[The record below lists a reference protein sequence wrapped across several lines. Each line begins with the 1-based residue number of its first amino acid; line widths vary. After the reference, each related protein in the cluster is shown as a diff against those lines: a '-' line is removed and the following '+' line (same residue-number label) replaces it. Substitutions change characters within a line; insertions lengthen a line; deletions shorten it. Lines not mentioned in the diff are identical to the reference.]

1 MHHTDF
7 PLDAWL
13 RLEQT
18 PGLGLVRARRL
29 LQQFGSPQAVLAAG
43 HAALA
48 AVVPAPLARLLCAP
62 ATTEVTD
69 YIGGARLWLSQPG
82 NHLLTPGHPAYPA
95 LLDEIADPPI
105 VLYAKGR
112 VELLNRSAIAIV
124 GSRNATIQG
133 NTTARRFAAALS
145 EAGVTIVSGLAL
157 GIDAAAHEGALS
169 GVGATVAVI
178 GTGADRIY
186 PRRNDALAR
195 RIAAEGCVL
204 SEYSLG
210 IGPLAANFPRRNRL
224 ISGLCRGVLV
234 VEAAAASGS
243 LITAHVAN
251 EQGREVFAIP
261 GSIHSALSKGCHKL
275 IKEGAMLVESVDDL
289 LEALQVA
296 PRSLAGQRAPGGAEP
311 DAALDAGLAASAPLL
326 AALGQGPVHGDV
338 LATLTDAE
346 PGLLASQLL
355 ALELAGH
362 VERLPGGLFQ
372 RVNR

>member
-1 MHHTDF
+1 MHDTDF
-7 PLDAWL
+7 PLAGWL

-29 LQQFGSPQAVLAAG
+29 LEQFGNPHAVLAAG

-48 AVVPAPLARLLCAP
+48 ALVPHQLARLLCAP
-62 ATTEVTD
+62 ETPDITD
-69 YIGGARLWLSQPG
+69 YIARVRLWLAQPG
-82 NHLLTPGHPAYPA
+82 NHLLTPGHAAYPA

-112 VELLNRSAIAIV
+112 LELLNRTAVAIV

-133 NTTARRFAAALS
+133 NATARQFAAALS
-145 EAGVTIVSGLAL
+145 EAGVTIVSGMAL

-169 GVGATVAVI
+169 GAGATVAVI

-195 RIAAEGCVL
+195 RIASAGCVL

-251 EQGREVFAIP
+251 EQGRDVFAIP
-261 GSIHSALSKGCHKL
+261 GSIHSPLSKGCHKL

-289 LEALQVA
+289 LGALQLA
-296 PRSLAGQRAPGGAEP
+296 PRRLANPGAHSGAPSDDGVNEG
-311 DAALDAGLAASAPLL
+311 APLL
-326 AALGQGPVHGDV
+326 AALGQGPVHGDL
-338 LATLTDAE
+338 LAALTDTE
-346 PGLLASQLL
+346 PGFLASQLL